1 MKKTYVLATL
11 AFACSIGLAAC
22 SSSEESSVKE
32 ASSNQTEQKAEAEQ
46 TEQTITYL
54 GKDYNV
60 PAEISTL
67 AAASLESMEDAAIL
81 GVKPAGA
88 ITVGGELPEYLA
100 EELQGAESIGEKTQ
114 PNYET
119 LLEMKPDVILGTSK
133 FQPDVAEQLNKVA
146 TMFPVS
152 HVSTDWE
159 NNLRLMAELT
169 GKQEQ
174 ADQIISQYKQDAQ
187 DLKAKAEESLTDKK
201 VFTIRV
207 RGGSL
212 FLYPESVYFNPVLYS
227 DLGLSVPEE
236 IKAVKAQEMIPLEK
250 LAEMNPDY
258 IFLQFAENENA
269 ENPAALD
276 DLTNNPIWKSIEAV
290 KNDHV
295 YVNAVDPMAQGGTA
309 WSKTAFLKAAE
320 ESLFK

>member
-1 MKKTYVLATL
+1 MKKTYVLAAL

>member
-1 MKKTYVLATL
+1 MKKTYVLAAL

-276 DLTNNPIWKSIEAV
+276 DLTNNPIWKNIEAV

>member
-1 MKKTYVLATL
+1 MKKTYVLASL

-32 ASSNQTEQKAEAEQ
+32 ASSKQTEQKAEAEL
-46 TEQTITYL
+46 TEQNITYL
-54 GKDYNV
+54 GKDYSV

-100 EELQGAESIGEKTQ
+100 EDLQGAKSIGEKTQ

-159 NNLRLMAELT
+159 DNLRLMAELT
-169 GKQEQ
+169 GKQDQ
-174 ADQIISQYKQDAQ
+174 ADQIINQYKEDAQ
-187 DLKAKAEESLTDKK
+187 DLKAKAEESLKDKK
-201 VFTIRV
+201 VITIRV

-276 DLTNNPIWKSIEAV
+276 ELTNNPIWKSIEAA
-290 KNDHV
+290 KNDNV
-295 YVNAVDPMAQGGTA
+295 FVNAVDPMAQGGTA
-309 WSKTAFLKAAE
+309 WSKTAFLKAAGE
-320 ESLFK
+320 NLFK